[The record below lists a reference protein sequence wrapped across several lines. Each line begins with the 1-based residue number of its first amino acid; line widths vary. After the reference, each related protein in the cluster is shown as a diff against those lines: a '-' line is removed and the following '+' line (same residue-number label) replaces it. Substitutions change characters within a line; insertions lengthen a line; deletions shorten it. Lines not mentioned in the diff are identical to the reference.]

1 MNKYLLDILKIENT
15 VIIPGIG
22 AIMVTN
28 NKTGTFMFNPHLK
41 FNDKTLEKYVE
52 ENSNMDAQESANFVS
67 KYTREILSELDK
79 GEAYTIFGLGKFL
92 KNGDDIEM
100 IFDASSAPK
109 EDKDITVPTTPI
121 EKTETPK
128 EKKSEPVKTK
138 TPLPTEEKVKEEKPK
153 EEKKKIS
160 PQIDAQ
166 DKKETVVTPPINN
179 PFDEKKPTA
188 SNSFKEIEKEKVT
201 VPEKKEAIKKE
212 EAPIKAE
219 TPPVQPATTDEKK
232 AALEKAGMTP
242 KKAME
247 KTQKDKK
254 PKKKKGR
261 IVWLVLLLLL
271 IGSGVYIGINWDVY
285 QDRLGLNDKVPAEL
299 NTDDSNTKDANKVKE
314 DPTEKEETIDESS
327 DSADSLDENST
338 GTSSEENI
346 NDVAIEEAPVEE
358 TPVEEAP
365 VKVVETTESFESNG
379 SSGGNGDYHVVVGL
393 FSNPSNAEGLVAK
406 LKAEGHNGMILG
418 TFDNLQMVVV
428 KSFPT
433 REASIEAMREIR
445 ASIEDRAWVF
455 RY

>member
-52 ENSNMDAQESANFVS
+52 QNSNMDAQESANFVA
-67 KYTREILSELDK
+67 KYTREILAELDK

-109 EDKDITVPTTPI
+109 EEKKATTIIPTPV

-128 EKKSEPVKTK
+128 EKKEEPIKTK
-138 TPLPTEEKVKEEKPK
+138 APLPTLEKTKEEKPK
-153 EEKKKIS
+153 ENKKVATPVDSKEKKE
-160 PQIDAQ
+160 A
-166 DKKETVVTPPINN
+166 VVTPPINN
-179 PFDEKKPTA
+179 PFDEKKPAA
-188 SNSFKEIEKEKVT
+188 SNSFKEVQKEKVT
-201 VPEKKEAIKKE
+201 VTEKKE
-212 EAPIKAE
+212 EAPIKKV
-219 TPPVQPATTDEKK
+219 TPPIVPATTDEKK
-232 AALEKAGMTP
+232 AALEKAGITP
-242 KKAME
+242 KKSME
-247 KTQKDKK
+247 KTKKDKK
-254 PKKKKGR
+254 PKKKGK
-261 IVWLVLLLLL
+261 IVWLILLLLL

-285 QDRLGLNDKVPAEL
+285 QVRLGLNDKNPAEL

-314 DPTEKEETIDESS
+314 DPIDKEETIDESS
-327 DSADSLDENST
+327 DSADSLAENST
-338 GTSSEENI
+338 GISPEENI
-346 NDVAIEEAPVEE
+346 NDLETEEAPVEE
-358 TPVEEAP
+358 TPIEEAP

-393 FSNPSNAEGLVAK
+393 FSNPSNAQGLVAK